1 MERLSLSRIV
11 YLVSDDIMSVFKDYF
26 EAKQTLK
33 EKWKQ
38 LENLKPTLPT
48 GMSQEM
54 SAVYDELMVVR
65 YICRLMV

>member
-65 YICRLMV
+65 HICRLMV